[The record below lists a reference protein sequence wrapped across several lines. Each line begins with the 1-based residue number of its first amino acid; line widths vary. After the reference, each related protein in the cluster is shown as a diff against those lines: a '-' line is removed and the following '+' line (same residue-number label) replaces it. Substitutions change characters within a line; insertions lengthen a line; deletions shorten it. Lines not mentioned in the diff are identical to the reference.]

1 MQNLFLKGATMSAL
15 KEKLQNDMK
24 NAMRNKENFKRDTI
38 RLINSAIK
46 QIEVD
51 ERKELNDE
59 DVLNILKKAA
69 KQREEAITQYKA
81 GGRDDLVQKESD
93 ELDIIMSYLP
103 KQLSDEELK
112 NELLKIKDE
121 VGAMSA
127 KDMGKIMGVATKK
140 LGSVADGKKNQYHCK
155 RDFGLVPNLS

>member
-1 MQNLFLKGATMSAL
+1 MQNLFLKGAEMSAL

-24 NAMRNKENFKRDTI
+24 EAMKNKDNFKRDTI

-51 ERKELNDE
+51 ERKELSDD

-69 KQREEAITQYKA
+69 KQREEAITQYRA
-81 GGRDDLVQKESD
+81 GGREDLVEQESKEL
-93 ELDIIMSYLP
+93 EIIMSYLP

-112 NELLKIKDE
+112 GELLKIKDE
-121 VGAMSA
+121 VGANSA

-140 LGSVADGKKNQYHCK
+140 LGSVADGKRINAIVKEIL
-155 RDFGLVPNLS
+155 G